1 MAGDTPD
8 TQPPFPDGTLGR
20 VAVMSM
26 EAGRMYPVDV
36 HYLSDP
42 AQDYLKACLETVLQ
56 IHMKEP
62 PGDILVFLTGS
73 CFVEVAEVV
82 WHGGVAGSRQKG
94 RDSGAPRPGEAE
106 AALRCDSLPEAGSQA
121 GLMGG
126 GWQAQTK

>member
-62 PGDILVFLTGS
+62 PGDILVFLTG
-73 CFVEVAEVV
+73 
-82 WHGGVAGSRQKG
+82 WHPVLPLHRQ
-94 RDSGAPRPGEAE
+94 SPLCILSP
-106 AALRCDSLPEAGSQA
+106 P
-121 GLMGG
+121 
-126 GWQAQTK
+126 